1 MSPLMGGFSLVC
13 AGVAP
18 PEIVKEEGYLFAAYP
33 RFHAR
38 SVALKRYLDPPSDR
52 QVPQTKVKSPRKLR
66 EVHEITL
73 GRERLRLWMIEAGI
87 WSARKQ
93 RRERGSSAAPSAR
106 VRQRAGAGRRLR
118 ALVV

>member
-38 SVALKRYLDPPSDR
+38 SVALKRYLDPPSDASA
-52 QVPQTKVKSPRKLR
+52 TNKG
-66 EVHEITL
+66 EIA
-73 GRERLRLWMIEAGI
+73 EKA
-87 WSARKQ
+87 AR
-93 RRERGSSAAPSAR
+93 ST
-106 VRQRAGAGRRLR
+106 
-118 ALVV
+118 